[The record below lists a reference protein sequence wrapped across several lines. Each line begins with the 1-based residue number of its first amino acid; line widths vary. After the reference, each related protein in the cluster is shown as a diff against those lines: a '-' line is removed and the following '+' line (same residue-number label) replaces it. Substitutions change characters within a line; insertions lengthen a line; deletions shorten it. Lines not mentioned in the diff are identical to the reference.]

1 MYFTDFVGEGAPKFY
16 VICVIEFYLLRIVW
30 QICLYKRDIFDAME
44 LNWPKTIR
52 ITIKS
57 L

>member
-1 MYFTDFVGEGAPKFY
+1 MYFTDFVGGRVPEFY
-16 VICVIEFYLLRIVW
+16 VICVIEFYLLRTVW
-30 QICLYKRDIFDAME
+30 QICLYKREIFDAMA

-52 ITIKS
+52 ITLKS